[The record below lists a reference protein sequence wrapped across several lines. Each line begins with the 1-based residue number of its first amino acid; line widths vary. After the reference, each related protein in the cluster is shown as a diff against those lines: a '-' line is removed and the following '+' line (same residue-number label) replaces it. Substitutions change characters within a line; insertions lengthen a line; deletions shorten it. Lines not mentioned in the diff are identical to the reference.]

1 MTKNLNLMRKKARV
15 KMPRQDRRQIFPVYS
30 KNAVDRA
37 WNNIKNAKQNN
48 LPVVKEDEDII
59 ENWRASHAH
68 ILNTWQVIL
77 RKKINGKK
85 VIFAQRLKRKN
96 TIYDKLLARSNI
108 SSMAFTRMHDIAG
121 CRLVFKNE
129 KELRQYVENL
139 YATKTFH
146 HIRKDSQCKDYIKFP
161 KESGYRGIHDVYAY
175 KSKKG
180 SDRSDK
186 WDGLLIEIQ
195 YRTIYQHAWA
205 TAVEIADY
213 LTRGRTKFSQGDIE
227 YQEFFR
233 CASEIIARAFEQ
245 KYSCLQSMSN
255 EELIKKFNELSQK
268 TNLLMRLKQLQKISE
283 SKIKFRNNLV
293 IHFKLDKGEPSI
305 CVYTYNS
312 LPLAYTVYFD
322 LEKKYPDDDIVL
334 VKSDTKKNIL
344 EAYRNY
350 FADAKDF
357 TGYIDEGIKK
367 LSIQPPK

>member
-1 MTKNLNLMRKKARV
+1 
-15 KMPRQDRRQIFPVYS
+15 MPQQDRRQIFPEYS

-48 LPVVKEDEDII
+48 LPIVKEDEDII

-68 ILNTWQVIL
+68 ILNTLQVIL

-96 TIYDKLLARSNI
+96 TIYDKLMKRSNI

-121 CRLVFKNE
+121 CRLVFQNE

-139 YATKTFH
+139 HNTKTFH
-146 HIRKDSQCKDYIKFP
+146 HIRKDSQCKDYIISP

-175 KSKKG
+175 KSKNG
-180 SDRSDK
+180 NDRSEK
-186 WDGLLIEIQ
+186 WNGLLIEIQ

-213 LTRGRTKFSQGDIE
+213 LTRGRTKFSQGAIE

-233 CASEIIARAFEQ
+233 YASEIIARAFERRN
-245 KYSCLQSMSN
+245 SCLPDLSN

-268 TNLLMRLKQLQKISE
+268 TNLLTRLKQLQKISK
-283 SKIKFRNNLV
+283 SKIKFRNNIV
-293 IHFKLDKGEPSI
+293 MHFKLEKEIPKVDIHSF
-305 CVYTYNS
+305 NS
-312 LPLAYTVYFD
+312 LPLANIFYFY
-322 LEKKYPDDDIVL
+322 LENRYPKDDIVL
-334 VKSDTKKNIL
+334 VKSDKKKNIL

-357 TGYIDEGIKK
+357 TEYVDEGIKN
-367 LSIQPPK
+367 LSLSK

>member
-1 MTKNLNLMRKKARV
+1 
-15 KMPRQDRRQIFPVYS
+15 MPRQDRRQIFPMYS

-37 WNNIKNAKQNN
+37 WNNIKIAKQNN
-48 LPVVKEDEDII
+48 WQIVKADEDII

-68 ILNTWQVIL
+68 ILNTWQFIL
-77 RKKINGKK
+77 RKKMKGK

-96 TIYDKLLARSNI
+96 TIYDKLMSRNNI

-139 YATKTFH
+139 HNSKTFQ
-146 HIRKDSQCKDYIKFP
+146 HIRKDSQCKDYILSP

-180 SDRSDK
+180 NDRSDK
-186 WDGLLIEIQ
+186 WNGLLIEIQ

-213 LTRGRTKFSQGDIE
+213 LTQGRTKFSQGDIE

-233 CASEIIARAFEQ
+233 FASEIIARAFEQ
-245 KYSCLQSMSN
+245 RNSCLSDMSN

-268 TNLLMRLKQLQKISE
+268 TNLLTRLKQLQKISE
-283 SKIKFRNNLV
+283 SKIHFKNNIV
-293 IHFKLDKGEPSI
+293 IHFKLEKGVPKVDIYS
-305 CVYTYNS
+305 YNS
-312 LPLAYTVYFD
+312 LPLANIVYFA
-322 LEKKYPDDDIVL
+322 LEKEYPDDDIVL

-367 LSIQPPK
+367 LTT